1 MVTQVQGASGQFQTS
16 LLASI
21 GNQFQN
27 FAAAIGQGLSRVLAQ
42 AQGAPV
48 PQFGQRYAPVNGNAF
63 QGNVAGYRVMGDKA
77 KGVEPGFIAK
87 RDWTP
92 GDAAKLQNPQHKFH
106 AKALELATG
115 WLAANPQPQAPSDQ
129 ALDAMLQRALAVIAG
144 SGSPHAESAAELL
157 EPDTDGAAP
166 NVLAGLRANN
176 GLDAGFEA
184 ELARE
189 LVQEAFAGST
199 QTADATRAGQANEML
214 DRLRQGVMDAMPK
227 FNKNHYIKLDY
238 YEADKSGDKYQIPL
252 DKSKGVLHRW
262 YTGAT
267 AKDRNEGAVRE
278 ALANDLMRS
287 LGIQSQK
294 LKIVE
299 GQYADGTPKLML
311 DGTHVDGA
319 NGNSFSDFDGKPLR
333 GERYLKD
340 GVLVRNTQAQGDAPG
355 VFSGPPRLDPTMVEF
370 GRNKILLLL
379 MADRDALGSK
389 GGNKGYVGNT
399 FVGIDPGHALEGD
412 LLGRRGDI
420 RSDFSFKQPGV
431 VPGQG
436 YKNFT
441 MFDQSTLSEKM
452 EGVRQIARLR
462 ESGADGQLFD
472 LYSQQFG
479 NARPAAANFDQHIQN
494 IKAQYEGRRD
504 DILQIFQERLAVDDF
519 DFGVAPASDAHTSLR
534 DVSLNLLDGL
544 EKFTSPTTSKT
555 SSGIQLLYPQITDSA
570 KRKEWHIGQDAA
582 TNEVVFTCPA
592 SKSDVAKM
600 RNDLQRYLQPI
611 IGRNEDFLQISPD
624 RTVLSLRVPVDRL
637 ADFGGMLSSR
647 SIIEHK
653 HPSRT

>member
-1 MVTQVQGASGQFQTS
+1 MVTQVQGTSGQLQTN
-16 LLASI
+16 LLARM
-21 GNQFQN
+21 GNQFQH
-27 FAAAIGQGLSRVLAQ
+27 FAAVIGQGLSRVLAQ
-42 AQGAPV
+42 AQNAPV
-48 PQFGQRYAPVNGNAF
+48 PQFGQRYAPVNGNAV
-63 QGNVAGYRVMGDKA
+63 QANVAGYRVLGDKA

-92 GDAAKLQNPQHKFH
+92 GDEAKLQNPQHKFNT
-106 AKALELATG
+106 LAHQLTTR
-115 WLAANPQPQAPSDQ
+115 WLDPQPALGGPSDQ
-129 ALDAMLQRALAVIAG
+129 ALEAMLQRVLGAIAG
-144 SGSPHAESAAELL
+144 STSPHAQSAQDLLQPDDDTGEL
-157 EPDTDGAAP
+157 
-166 NVLAGLRANN
+166 NVLATLRGGVA
-176 GLDAGFEA
+176 LDIGFRSA
-184 ELARE
+184 MIADM
-189 LVQEAFAGST
+189 VQEAFVGSA
-199 QTADATRAGQANEML
+199 QMADQARAGQATEML
-214 DRLRQGVMDAMPK
+214 GRLRQGVMDVQPK

-252 DKSKGVLHRW
+252 DKSKGALHRW

-355 VFSGPPRLDPTMVEF
+355 VFSGPPVLDSSMNEL

-399 FVGIDPGHALEGD
+399 FVGIDPGHALESG

-420 RSDFSFKQPGV
+420 NSDFSFKQPGV
-431 VPGQG
+431 LASQG
-436 YKNFT
+436 YKNFS
-441 MFDQSTLSEKM
+441 MFDQTPLSEKM
-452 EGVRQIARLR
+452 EGVRQIARLK
-462 ESGADGQLFD
+462 ESGADTRLFD

-479 NARPAAANFDQHIQN
+479 NGRPAAADFDQHIQGL
-494 IKAQYEGRRD
+494 KAQYEGRRD
-504 DILQIFQERLAVDDF
+504 DILQIFQERLDVDNF
-519 DFGVAPASDAHTSLR
+519 DFGVPPTDALHAGLR

-544 EKFTSPTTSKT
+544 EKFTSPTVARTEH
-555 SSGIQLLYPQITDSA
+555 GIELRHPMIADPA
-570 KRKEWHIGQDAA
+570 KRKEWHIRQEAG
-582 TNEVVFTCPA
+582 TNDLLFTCSA
-592 SKSDVAKM
+592 SKGDVAKM
-600 RNDLQRYLQPI
+600 RQALQAYLGPLAAQ
-611 IGRNEDFLQISPD
+611 GGAALATSANGKE
-624 RTVLSLRVPVDRL
+624 VSLRVPVGL
-637 ADFGGMLSSR
+637 VTQFGGLLSST
-647 SIIEHK
+647 SILNHK
-653 HPSRT
+653 H